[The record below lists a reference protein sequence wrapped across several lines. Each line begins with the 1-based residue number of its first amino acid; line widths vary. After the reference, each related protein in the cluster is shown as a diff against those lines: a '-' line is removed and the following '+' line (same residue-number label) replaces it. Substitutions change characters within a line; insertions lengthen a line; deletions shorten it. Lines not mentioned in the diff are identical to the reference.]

1 MNSKT
6 YKNLYYPIFFNQLNS
21 RDNEK
26 DDDDCSD
33 GSSVIQFTIGYKF
46 AL

>member
-6 YKNLYYPIFFNQLNS
+6 YKNLYYSIFFNQLNS

-26 DDDDCSD
+26 NDDDC
-33 GSSVIQFTIGYKF
+33 SVIQFTIGYKF